1 MSDFGSEVGN
11 SGLAIMGKLIDAL
24 LKLIGKI
31 YELVKER
38 TSAEYKLKKAE
49 YEKIKDKA
57 EAQKFAEKVE
67 GMAGYV
73 NHDDLVK
80 AGVPLTAVG
89 ITLDDEGF
97 KNLAERCKREGIV
110 ISGVEDVRERE
121 LTGKK
126 SMIVECKQSDLVRL
140 ANLVDLMNDEM
151 KIGLVQDEIQKLESV
166 NQELETERAGLMN
179 KGDLT
184 QEETNR
190 IKEISNEIEE
200 NNLVVE
206 NLNGQISEIRHEHS
220 QELNQEQARGVVEKA
235 VNGET
240 QRGVTFDEAVDR
252 WTGGNLDKDTTC
264 YVVDAKDPNRYIV
277 CNAQNDSFRN
287 KDYIKTTYEVYN
299 GSKQVY
305 ATNDG
310 RFEGRPKD
318 YWAREKAAMR
328 DAGGFSD
335 QVIKFYSVTELDSYR
350 ELYKAQNT
358 AELDKLDVG
367 KEGRNYFE
375 IIKSLEA
382 KLKECGAEYKD
393 GAVIPI
399 NEENGKPITLK
410 ENMTDAERANAAEA
424 AVIGKQISNYMELE
438 QLESDVAI
446 ARTSVLTTNEG
457 TNEHAAAQSVFEKME
472 GRYKAA
478 LDTEA
483 QLIDLRKSINA
494 VQAAHDVK
502 VPETEKSDDRRDERV
517 SEIGDERSSMA
528 EYKGQIDKK
537 KDDGA
542 KENDVKDRDVNKQ
555 ATIPKGKEDR

>member
-57 EAQKFAEKVE
+57 EAQKFAEKIE

-140 ANLVDLMNDEM
+140 ANLVDLMNDEI
-151 KIGLVQDEIQKLESV
+151 KIGLVRDEIQKLESL
-166 NQELETERAGLMN
+166 NQELETERAGLMS

-190 IKEISNEIEE
+190 IKEISSEIEE
-200 NNLVVE
+200 NNLVIE
-206 NLNGQISEIRHEHS
+206 NLNSQISEIRHEHS

-277 CNAQNDSFRN
+277 CNAQNDSFRDKN
-287 KDYIKTTYEVYN
+287 YIKTTYEVYN

-335 QVIKFYSVTELDSYR
+335 LVIKFYSVKELEAYR
-350 ELYKAQNT
+350 ENYKAQN
-358 AELDKLDVG
+358 ASELDKLG
-367 KEGRNYFE
+367 AGQEGRNYDE
-375 IIKSLEA
+375 IIKSLET
-382 KLKECGAEYKD
+382 KIDECGAEYKEGIVFNKD
-393 GAVIPI
+393 S
-399 NEENGKPITLK
+399 GKPVILTD
-410 ENMTDAERANAAEA
+410 NMSDVERANAAEA
-424 AVIGKQISNYMELE
+424 VVIGKQINNYMEIK

-446 ARTSVLTTNEG
+446 ARTNVLTTNEG
-457 TNEHAAAQSVFEKME
+457 TDEHSAAQSVFEETE
-472 GRYKAA
+472 GKYKAA
-478 LDTEA
+478 LDMET
-483 QLIDLRKSINA
+483 QLIDERKGINA
-494 VQAAHDVK
+494 VQAEHDVK
-502 VPETEKSDDRRDERV
+502 AQEMEKTDDRRDERV

-537 KDDGA
+537 KDEGA
-542 KENDVKDRDVNKQ
+542 KGNDVKDRDINKQ